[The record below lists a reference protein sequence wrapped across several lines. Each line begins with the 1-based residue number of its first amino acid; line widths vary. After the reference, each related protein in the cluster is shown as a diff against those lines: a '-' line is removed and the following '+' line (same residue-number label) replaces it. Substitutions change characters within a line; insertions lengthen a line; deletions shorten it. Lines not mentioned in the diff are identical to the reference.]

1 MRLALR
7 TAATLMLAF
16 ALGLPGASVSAQQT
30 LPASAEP
37 EPISLSGLV
46 VQSYP
51 PKPTMIESMASAG
64 RGVCA
69 HLRASPV
76 CQLLDGLLRPLS
88 ALTGGMIPGEKMPL
102 PGEQEQPGPE
112 GTAAQVKAVEM
123 QAPQRQAAIAQLQ
136 GIDVRYYPEAEATLI
151 SALRAD
157 SSVCVRLEAA
167 KTIATLPV
175 CTPPL
180 IKALQVCIAGT
191 DVDGNPGELVPAV
204 REQATVALNHCECCS
219 PNLAAPANQRPEYP
233 ESRVVPAAAFASTAT
248 TIPPG
253 APYSMA
259 TPVAPGGTAQALFTQ
274 PVPSKPETIKP
285 VALPVAKPKPSNL
298 MDVFR
303 AAAQ

>member
-7 TAATLMLAF
+7 TAATLMLSF
-16 ALGLPGASVSAQQT
+16 ALGLPEASVSAQQT

-51 PKPTMIESMASAG
+51 PKPTMIESMASAR

-123 QAPQRQAAIAQLQ
+123 QAPQRQAAVAQLQ
-136 GIDVRYYPEAEATLI
+136 GLDVRYYPEAEATLI

-233 ESRVVPAAAFASTAT
+233 ESRVVPATAFASTAT

-259 TPVAPGGTAQALFTQ
+259 PPIAPGGPAHAVFTQ
-274 PVPSKPETIKP
+274 PVPSAPATSKP
-285 VALPVAKPKPSNL
+285 VALPAVKSKPGNL

-303 AAAQ
+303 AATQ